1 MTPADFAFYLFASL
15 TILSGLLVVFAR
27 NPVHSVL
34 WLIVAFFN
42 AAGLMLLL
50 GAEFIALLL
59 VMVYVG
65 AVAVLFLFIVMLMAA
80 GFAIDVNNA
89 VQARTQLQGAA
100 DAAGHAALYT
110 RYKDPVEANAIA
122 KGVAIAEANMPTS
135 IYGSV
140 LATADIEFGD
150 WDATTRTFTSGVG
163 ATAVRVTTRR
173 TGGDGVSTFLLKLI
187 GVDSFDLNTVSV
199 WDYEEG
205 WCPRGEGYF
214 AAGPV
219 RIQSNNHYK
228 DGFCIHSED
237 YAGFQQGSTFD
248 AGVVVSMPDETD
260 LDIPA
265 SGMDQN
271 SGLWEALDS
280 INYNLTTFF
289 NGLETL
295 ASKYLDP
302 SAGIQP
308 SYITDMTAPPNTP
321 KKWNSNITAADI
333 VPNAVNYMDCQNKTL
348 TFDNNQII
356 KDAVIV
362 TPCEVKFNSGAA
374 LENATLVILNDS
386 SKSFS
391 APSGMRIGA
400 STYCNDGVGGATVI
414 TLGDFSVA
422 SGLEVYGGAVIA
434 AGNLAGTSNANG
446 LAGINFMAGGAI
458 DMNSNGDM
466 GFCNYGPP
474 QPFDI
479 PVFKMGM

>member
-1 MTPADFAFYLFASL
+1 MDWFEATGPFWF
-15 TILSGLLVVFAR
+15 
-27 NPVHSVL
+27 
-34 WLIVAFFN
+34 
-42 AAGLMLLL
+42 
-50 GAEFIALLL
+50 ALLF
-59 VMVYVG
+59 V
-65 AVAVLFLFIVMLMAA
+65 
-80 GFAIDVNNA
+80 
-89 VQARTQLQGAA
+89 
-100 DAAGHAALYT
+100 
-110 RYKDPVEANAIA
+110 
-122 KGVAIAEANMPTS
+122 
-135 IYGSV
+135 
-140 LATADIEFGD
+140 
-150 WDATTRTFTSGVG
+150 
-163 ATAVRVTTRR
+163 
-173 TGGDGVSTFLLKLI
+173 
-187 GVDSFDLNTVSV
+187 
-199 WDYEEG
+199 
-205 WCPRGEGYF
+205 
-214 AAGPV
+214 
-219 RIQSNNHYK
+219 
-228 DGFCIHSED
+228 
-237 YAGFQQGSTFD
+237 
-248 AGVVVSMPDETD
+248 
-260 LDIPA
+260 
-265 SGMDQN
+265 
-271 SGLWEALDS
+271 
-280 INYNLTTFF
+280 TTFF

-321 KKWNSNITAADI
+321 KKWKSNITAADI

-348 TFDNNQII
+348 TFDNDQII

-479 PVFKMGM
+479 PVFKMVM